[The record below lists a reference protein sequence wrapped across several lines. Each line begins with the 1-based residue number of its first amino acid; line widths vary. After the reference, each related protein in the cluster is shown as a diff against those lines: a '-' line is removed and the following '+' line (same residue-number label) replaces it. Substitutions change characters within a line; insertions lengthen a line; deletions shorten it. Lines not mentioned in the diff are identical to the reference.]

1 MKSSYVQ
8 QVRLTL
14 SLFTKRDRRVIKR
27 IIALQT
33 MFSVLD
39 LLGVALI
46 GVVGALAVR
55 GVKSEEA
62 GDRTS
67 TLLKLAHL
75 ENFTLREQIIGIGA
89 FAVGTFIFKTL
100 ITLYFSRKIL
110 FFLNIKGAGITAD
123 LFKRIMQQPIDGVNA
138 RPIQETIW
146 ILNSGVYNLT
156 VGILTSAITIISD
169 FSLLLLLGVGLV
181 IVDPLTTLITFGTF
195 TILGLILYYV
205 SHKRMQ
211 HYGIVR
217 SNLDIQTNQ
226 QISQGLAS
234 YREIFVKDRRD
245 FYGQKIEKARQT
257 YAIADAEMRFI
268 PTISK
273 YAIELAIVFGAL
285 IVSILQFNLN
295 DSSRA
300 VAMLALFIA
309 ASTRVAPAILRIQQG
324 FVQLKGFVGTSKPTF
339 DLISSLPEISTKVT
353 TGSKVQQTI
362 DPFSPS
368 IQVRNLSFRYAN
380 APLNV
385 LSEINL
391 QLDAGKTL
399 AIVGA
404 SGAGKSTLVDLI
416 LGVLNPSSGEV
427 LVSGMSP
434 LVAIREYAGDIAY
447 VPQDVSITNGSIK
460 ENITIGY
467 DEREFSD
474 DQILEAIS
482 LAQLNEF
489 VRNSKYGINSE
500 VGDRG
505 TSLSGGQRQR
515 LGIAR
520 ALVSK
525 PKLLILDEATS
536 SLDAESEARISEAIL
551 NLKGRVTVVVV
562 AHRLS
567 TVRHADQIIYLK
579 AGKVIGSGSFEELRD
594 SIPEFENQAKLMGM

>member
-1 MKSSYVQ
+1 MKYGYIQ
-8 QVRLTL
+8 QVRLAL
-14 SLFTKRDRRVIKR
+14 SLLTKRDKRVVKR
-27 IIALQT
+27 IIVLQT
-33 MFSVLD
+33 MFSLFD

-55 GVKSEEA
+55 GVKSQDV

-67 TLLKLAHL
+67 ALLKFVHM
-75 ENFTLREQIIGIGA
+75 ENLPLREQIIGIGA
-89 FAVGTFIFKTL
+89 FAVGIFVFKTL

-110 FFLNIKGAGITAD
+110 FFLNIKGASITAD

-146 ILNSGVYNLT
+146 ILNSGVHNLT
-156 VGILTSAITIISD
+156 VGILTSAITIVSD
-169 FSLLLLLGVGLV
+169 TSLLILLCVGLV
-181 IVDPLTTLITFGTF
+181 IVDPLTTFITFGTF
-195 TILGLILYYV
+195 TILGLVLYFV
-205 SHKRMQ
+205 SHNRMK
-211 HYGIVR
+211 HFGIVR

-226 QISQGLAS
+226 QISQGLTS
-234 YREIFVKDRRD
+234 YREIFVKNRREY
-245 FYGQKIEKARQT
+245 YGQKIEKARQT

-339 DLISSLPEISTKVT
+339 DLIESLSRVT
-353 TGSKVQQTI
+353 SRKLNDSENSQSHG
-362 DPFSPS
+362 PFSPT
-368 IQVRNLSFRYAN
+368 IQVTNLSFSYPN
-380 APLNV
+380 TQFEV
-385 LSEINL
+385 LTGINL
-391 QLDAGKTL
+391 QLEAGKTL

-404 SGAGKSTLVDLI
+404 SGSGKSTLVDLL
-416 LGVLNPSSGEV
+416 LGVLDPSSGEV
-427 LVSGMSP
+427 LVSGMNP
-434 LVAIREYAGDIAY
+434 LVAIQEYAGEIAY
-447 VPQDVSITNGSIK
+447 VPQDVSITNGSVR

-467 DEREFSD
+467 ESEEFSD
-474 DQILEAIS
+474 NQILEAIS
-482 LAQLNEF
+482 LAQLDEF
-489 VRNSKYGINSE
+489 VRNTKDGIDTQ

-520 ALVSK
+520 ALLSK
-525 PKLLILDEATS
+525 PQLLILDEATS
-536 SLDAESEARISEAIL
+536 SLDAESETRISEAIQT
-551 NLKGRVTVVVV
+551 LKGRTSIVIV

-567 TVRHADQIIYLK
+567 TVRHADKIIYLDE
-579 AGKVIGSGSFEELRD
+579 GKIVGEGNFQELRKLL
-594 SIPEFENQAKLMGM
+594 PEFDHQSKLMGL

>member
-1 MKSSYVQ
+1 
-8 QVRLTL
+8 
-14 SLFTKRDRRVIKR
+14 
-27 IIALQT
+27 

-380 APLNV
+380 APL
-385 LSEINL
+385 
-391 QLDAGKTL
+391 
-399 AIVGA
+399 IVGA

-434 LVAIREYAGDIAY
+434 LAAIREYAGDIAY

-482 LAQLNEF
+482 LAQLDEF

>member
-1 MKSSYVQ
+1 MRSGYVQ
-8 QVRLTL
+8 QVRMTL
-14 SLFTKRDRRVIKR
+14 SLFTKRDRKVIKR
-27 IIALQT
+27 IIVLQT
-33 MFSVLD
+33 MFSVFD
-39 LLGVALI
+39 LVGVALI

-55 GVKSEEA
+55 GVRSEGV

-67 TLLKLAHL
+67 KLLKLTHL
-75 ENFTLREQIIGIGA
+75 ENFTLREQIICIA
-89 FAVGTFIFKTL
+89 AIAVLMFIFKTL
-100 ITLYFSRKIL
+100 VTLYFSRKIL
-110 FFLNIKGAGITAD
+110 FFLNIKGARITAD
-123 LFKRIMQQPIDGVNA
+123 LFKRIMQQPIDVVNA
-138 RPIQETIW
+138 RPIQETVW
-146 ILNSGVYNLT
+146 ILNSGVYNLS

-181 IVDPLTTLITFGTF
+181 IVDPLTTLITFGIF
-195 TILGLILYYV
+195 TILGLILYSV
-205 SHKRMQ
+205 SHERMQ
-211 HYGIVR
+211 HFGIVR
-217 SNLDIQTNQ
+217 SRLDIQTNQ

-234 YREIFVKDRRD
+234 YRELFVKNRRD
-245 FYGQKIEKARQT
+245 FYGQKIEEARQT
-257 YAIADAEMRFI
+257 HAIADSEMRFI

-339 DLISSLPEISTKVT
+339 DLISSLSNISKKATNS
-353 TGSKVQQTI
+353 SKDQQTLI
-362 DPFSPS
+362 PFSPDVQ
-368 IQVRNLSFRYAN
+368 IRDLSFRYAN
-380 APLNV
+380 ASIDV
-385 LSEINL
+385 LSQINMK
-391 QLDAGKTL
+391 LDAGKTL

-427 LVSGMSP
+427 LISGMSP
-434 LVAIREYAGDIAY
+434 LLAIREYAGEIAY
-447 VPQDVSITNGSIK
+447 VPQDVSITDGSIK

-467 DEREFSD
+467 DEGEFSD
-474 DQILEAIS
+474 HQILEAIS
-482 LAQLNEF
+482 LAQLDDF
-489 VRNSKYGINSE
+489 VSNSKYGINSQ

-536 SLDAESEARISEAIL
+536 SLDAESEARISEAIR
-551 NLKGRVTVVVV
+551 NLKGHVTVVVV

-567 TVRHADQIIYLK
+567 TVRHADQIIYMSK
-579 AGKVIGSGSFEELRD
+579 
-594 SIPEFENQAKLMGM
+594 

>member
-1 MKSSYVQ
+1 MKYGYIQ
-8 QVRLTL
+8 QVRLAL
-14 SLFTKRDRRVIKR
+14 SLLSKRDKRVVKR
-27 IIALQT
+27 IIVLQT
-33 MFSVLD
+33 MFSLFD

-55 GVKSEEA
+55 GVKSQDV

-67 TLLKLAHL
+67 ALLKFVHM
-75 ENFTLREQIIGIGA
+75 ENLTLREQIIGIGA
-89 FAVGTFIFKTL
+89 FAVGIFVFKTL

-110 FFLNIKGAGITAD
+110 FFLNIKGASITAD

-146 ILNSGVYNLT
+146 ILNSGVHNLT
-156 VGILTSAITIISD
+156 VGILTSAITIVSD
-169 FSLLLLLGVGLV
+169 TSLLILLCVGLV
-181 IVDPLTTLITFGTF
+181 IVDPLTTFITFGTF
-195 TILGLILYYV
+195 TILGLILYFV
-205 SHKRMQ
+205 SHNRMK
-211 HYGIVR
+211 HFGIVR

-226 QISQGLAS
+226 QISQGLTS
-234 YREIFVKDRRD
+234 YREIFVKNRREY
-245 FYGQKIEKARQT
+245 YGQKIEKARQT

-339 DLISSLPEISTKVT
+339 DLIESLSRVRSRKLNDSSDSQSH
-353 TGSKVQQTI
+353 G
-362 DPFSPS
+362 PFSPT
-368 IQVRNLSFRYAN
+368 IQVSNLSFSYPN
-380 APLNV
+380 TQFEV
-385 LSEINL
+385 LTGINL
-391 QLDAGKTL
+391 QLEAGKTL

-404 SGAGKSTLVDLI
+404 SGSGKSTLVDLL
-416 LGVLNPSSGEV
+416 LGVLDPSSGEV
-427 LVSGMSP
+427 LVSGMNP
-434 LVAIREYAGDIAY
+434 LVAIQEYAGEIAY
-447 VPQDVSITNGSIK
+447 VPQDVSITNGSVR

-467 DEREFSD
+467 ESEEFSD

-482 LAQLNEF
+482 LAQLDEF
-489 VRNSKYGINSE
+489 VRNTKEGMNTQ

-520 ALVSK
+520 ALLSK
-525 PKLLILDEATS
+525 PQLLILDEATS
-536 SLDAESEARISEAIL
+536 SLDAESETRISEAIQT
-551 NLKGRVTVVVV
+551 LKGRTSIVIV

-567 TVRHADQIIYLK
+567 TVRHADKIIYLDE
-579 AGKVIGSGSFEELRD
+579 GKIVGEGNFQELRKLL
-594 SIPEFENQAKLMGM
+594 PEFDHQSKLMGL